1 MSVAE
6 RVADERAEKLGKSV
20 GYQIRLE
27 KVQVNTY
34 VRHTISAPYTISD
47 EIIVEVV

>member
-27 KVQVNTY
+27 KVQVNIY
-34 VRHTISAPYTISD
+34 LSQYILCMQYKQ
-47 EIIVEVV
+47 

>member
-27 KVQVNTY
+27 KP
-34 VRHTISAPYTISD
+34 HIKF
-47 EIIVEVV
+47 